1 MLTARLISLLM
12 GRNVVCDA
20 ARLQLNGIYSNAHQ
34 IIGLEWSVGIATQG
48 LLPQDIGA
56 VHKERRNSTTSQ
68 CEGGAAREA
77 FK

>member
-12 GRNVVCDA
+12 GRNVICDA

-48 LLPQDIGA
+48 LIPQDIGGGA
-56 VHKERRNSTTSQ
+56 SREKDSTTGQ
-68 CEGGAAREA
+68 CEGGMAR
-77 FK
+77 